1 MMKNCSCC
9 IIQTS
14 QATLT
19 FSIWRC
25 DQFDLDLLT
34 ADECKSEF
42 RFYKKDVYLLTE
54 VLQVPDQI
62 RCYNRVV
69 VDGIEALC
77 IFLKGFTYPCGYF
90 DMLSRFARPVLQLCM
105 KSKQVMDFI
114 YQTHHHHLKNFN
126 RPCLSQAS
134 LQNSTEVIHV
144 TGAPLRICWGFFD
157 GTIIQRVLYNGHKRV
172 HTIKFQSIAAPNG
185 LIANLFGPVEG
196 TEVACYQNRDY
207 LHICNVA
214 RFLLTPLIY
223 TFKDHQGCALRK
235 IEGCPVLWT
244 CTI

>member
-1 MMKNCSCC
+1 MIKNCSFC
-9 IIQTS
+9 IIRTS

-19 FSIWRC
+19 FSIWLC

-34 ADECKSEF
+34 ANECKSEF
-42 RFYKKDVYLLTE
+42 RFYKKDVYLLAE

-69 VDGIEALC
+69 VDEIEALC

-144 TGAPLRICWGFFD
+144 TGAPLQICWGFFD
-157 GTIIQRVLYNGHKRV
+157 GTIRPVSRPGKKQRVWQL
-172 HTIKFQSIAAPNG
+172 T
-185 LIANLFGPVEG
+185 
-196 TEVACYQNRDY
+196 Y
-207 LHICNVA
+207 LA
-214 RFLLTPLIY
+214 QL
-223 TFKDHQGCALRK
+223 KGRK
-235 IEGCPVLWT
+235 QHASKIGIT
-244 CTI
+244 CTFAASLVFFLPL